1 MMHTENSISQLITSS
16 AHHTERLL
24 QLDNL
29 HMQFPLTHNW
39 RGQVTSVAHALNGV
53 SLDVYRGET
62 LGIVG
67 ESGCGKS
74 TLAQVLMG
82 LYTPTQG
89 QIHWDSQ
96 RRNMQVVFQDPQSSL
111 NPRLRVWQ
119 VITEPLYVQG
129 LRERRELRARAAQ
142 LAAQV
147 GIRPEYLDRF
157 PHEFSGGQRQR
168 IAIARALAPEPEIII
183 LDEPTSALDIS
194 VQAQILN
201 LLYELQKELQLTYV
215 LITHDVAVVQHLS
228 VRVAVMYLGQIVEL
242 GPTERLLS
250 APLHPY
256 TQTLLDAV
264 PQLNMGETPAD
275 LEIKEVELPS
285 NKELPTG
292 CVFYERCPIRQESCM
307 APQQLRPILNEA
319 GHLLRCQVRAERWA
333 MGQKSGKK
341 HSATSS
347 GLS

>member
-1 MMHTENSISQLITSS
+1 MNKPSNNNQVALDGSTNDQL
-16 AHHTERLL
+16 LL
-24 QLDNL
+24 QLNDL
-29 HMQFPLTHNW
+29 HMQFPLAHNW

-53 SLDVYRGET
+53 SFDIYRGET

-89 QIHWDSQ
+89 QLHWHDQ
-96 RRNMQVVFQDPQSSL
+96 HRNMQVVFQDPQSSL

-119 VITEPLYVQG
+119 VITEPLYIQG
-129 LRERRELRARAAQ
+129 MRQRRRLRARAAQ
-142 LAAQV
+142 LAEQV
-147 GIRPEYLDRF
+147 GIRAEYLDRF

-168 IAIARALAPEPEIII
+168 IAIARALAPDPQVII

-201 LLYELQKELQLTYV
+201 LLHDLQKNLQLTYV

-228 VRVAVMYLGQIVEL
+228 DRVAVMYLGKIVEL

-250 APLHPY
+250 EPLHPY

-264 PQLNMGETPAD
+264 PQLNIGETPAD
-275 LEIKEVELPS
+275 LEIKDVELPS

-292 CVFYERCPIRQESCM
+292 CVFYDRCPIRQKPC
-307 APQQLRPILNEA
+307 QQLQMLLPLEGDA
-319 GHLLRCQVRAERWA
+319 KHLLRCQVRAERWA
-333 MGQKSGKK
+333 MDQN
-341 HSATSS
+341 
-347 GLS
+347 